1 MAAIAD
7 VPELAAVLQVVRGG
21 AECGKAVVDNADAV
35 CFTGSVKTGKLVAMA
50 CAANFI
56 PCFLELGGKDP
67 AVVLASADLE
77 RAATAILRAG
87 VAQTG
92 QACQSVERVYV
103 DQSIYEEFVK
113 LLVEKASKVKLN
125 YPEISEGHI
134 GPLIFE
140 PQAATIR

>member
-1 MAAIAD
+1 MLAKVWLRSLQGYTQRRSDAA
-7 VPELAAVLQVVRGG
+7 R
-21 AECGKAVVDNADAV
+21 
-35 CFTGSVKTGKLVAMA
+35 
-50 CAANFI
+50 
-56 PCFLELGGKDP
+56 
-67 AVVLASADLE
+67 ADLE

-103 DQSIYEEFVK
+103 DQTIYEQFVK

-125 YPEISEGHI
+125 YPEIGEGHI